1 MTNTDY
7 TDYTLVQRF
16 NEIVGH
22 HAPHP
27 SDMQTVDRDNPQ
39 HLLRFKLIQEEFNEL
54 AEAFSTNNTVG
65 YADALIDL
73 VVVIFGDIHTKGWD
87 YRPMLEEVMRANF
100 SKLDDDGQPIYREDG
115 KVLKGP
121 HYSAPDLSPYLPPTT
136 TPVGS

>member
-1 MTNTDY
+1 MTN

-87 YRPMLEEVMRANF
+87 YRTMLEEVMRANF
-100 SKLDDDGQPIYREDG
+100 SKIYDDGQPIYREDG
-115 KVLKGP
+115 KVLKG
-121 HYSAPDLSPYLPPTT
+121 ANFREPDIDKFLQP
-136 TPVGS
+136 